1 MMFLFRSTFIT
12 AISALVLML
21 CAFSMSAS
29 AAPQFGR
36 PLFHVLD
43 AATAASDSMS
53 TSMSASYLNLSPT
66 PTGAV
71 DLAPIEVVPSS
82 SATSAGEDPNPDP
95 DPLIVEAVSSSA
107 SSTVLAGAT
116 QAVGTS
122 SNGASRSF
130 CGGLGVVVGVAVSA
144 VWLVL

>member
-12 AISALVLML
+12 AISALLLIL

-43 AATAASDSMS
+43 AASDSMS
-53 TSMSASYLNLSPT
+53 MSVTNLSPT

-71 DLAPIEVVPSS
+71 DLAPIEAVPSS
-82 SATSAGEDPNPDP
+82 SATSPGEDPNPDP
-95 DPLIVEAVSSSA
+95 DPQVIEAASSSA

-116 QAVGTS
+116 QAVVNSSTS
-122 SNGASRSF
+122 TNGAPRSL
-130 CGGLGVVVGVAVSA
+130 CGGMGVVAGVAMSA